1 MSLRNAILAG
11 LMVVDAALATNNTY
25 KWTVNNILADTITS
39 PLADTLT
46 LFATA
51 TYLGGEEIARKTVL
65 LGDVVTQGYLTM
77 DQINFSLEFS
87 APVSKNISIIWSLV
101 NTADT
106 NHTFTQDL
114 QNLSNDTARL
124 VSGSADSVLHL
135 IFPGTIGATV
145 GAIIGGPG
153 GALVGAM
160 IGKAV
165 DLVLGSLIDNIF
177 GCDCSVAS
185 DTITFLPGD
194 LPLFPIQSTKTY
206 HGLGSGIACGDS
218 LYKISSTLTILNDT
232 PVVDLQPAANWTVSL
247 LDKNADLDFKL
258 INLDDTLY
266 SSGYPPRSWTQ
277 TGGTATFW
285 GSENW
290 ASIDPQLDI
299 DDGRAIAFGA
309 YDDQASGFKYGLL
322 ERSLT
327 PNTTSHEGCIARR
340 SCPAITKILMTA
352 GSLPANLQR
361 GTYLAIPCA
370 NTQIFLTGLHDPAY
384 KPTTEAYLINTK
396 TGNVVRLADA
406 PFAMEAPNDAL
417 VYTRAW
423 SKYVKDD

>member
-25 KWTVNNILADTITS
+25 RWTVNNILADTITS

-65 LGDVVTQGYLTM
+65 LGDVVSQGYLTM

-106 NHTFTQDL
+106 NHNFTQDL
-114 QNLSNDTARL
+114 QNISNDTARL
-124 VSGSADSVLHL
+124 VSASADSVLHL
-135 IFPGTIGATV
+135 FFPGTIGATV

-153 GALVGAM
+153 GALVGGM

-185 DTITFLPGD
+185 DTVTFVPSD
-194 LPLFPIQSTKTY
+194 LQLFPIQSTKTF

-218 LYKISSTLTILNDT
+218 FYKVSSTLAILNDT
-232 PVVDLQPAANWTVSL
+232 PAVNLQPTANWTVSL
-247 LDKNADLDFKL
+247 LDKNAGLDYGL
-258 INLDDTLY
+258 INVGDTLY
-266 SSGYPPRSWTQ
+266 SSGSIARSWAQ
-277 TGGTATFW
+277 
-285 GSENW
+285 
-290 ASIDPQLDI
+290 
-299 DDGRAIAFGA
+299 
-309 YDDQASGFKYGLL
+309 
-322 ERSLT
+322 
-327 PNTTSHEGCIARR
+327 
-340 SCPAITKILMTA
+340 
-352 GSLPANLQR
+352 
-361 GTYLAIPCA
+361 
-370 NTQIFLTGLHDPAY
+370 
-384 KPTTEAYLINTK
+384 
-396 TGNVVRLADA
+396 TGNVTTF
-406 PFAMEAPNDAL
+406 PF
-417 VYTRAW
+417 
-423 SKYVKDD
+423 